1 MAHSLANRSATSGTA
16 RVLPGPHAPPPS
28 PFAPLAPATP
38 AKEKMRWAMPAA
50 ARLRFRHALLMASF
64 LALVV
69 LPTAFAGWYLFS
81 RASDRFV
88 AHLGFAVRAE
98 GKASLS
104 EGIPALAA
112 FYGTSSNDSAILEEF
127 LLSTSI
133 VEKVGTRVPLLA
145 LWSAPT
151 NDPLFAL
158 APHAGLEDQAAY
170 WRRMV
175 RFSTR
180 HGSGLIGVSV
190 AAFSPEDAALIA
202 NAIRLESAALVNRLS
217 QQAKEE
223 ALRSS
228 REERERAAARL
239 RDARTKMAGF
249 RAESRIID
257 PSADVASE
265 MGVLSDLQKR
275 LAEETVTLA
284 LLQSDAESLRTARN
298 GDVSAARIGQTQ
310 KRIAVLEARI
320 AAEREKFG
328 GVASRDYARI
338 LATFEAASVDLEFA
352 EQAYVAALAAEEVA
366 RADARRQARYLAV
379 YEEPIAPESSVAPR
393 RGVMLGLI
401 FGAAL
406 LLWSVLSL
414 TAYGLRDRL

>member
-1 MAHSLANRSATSGTA
+1 MAHSLANRSGTSGTA
-16 RVLPGPHAPPPS
+16 RVLPGPHAPPS
-28 PFAPLAPATP
+28 PFVPLAPPTP
-38 AKEKMRWAMPAA
+38 AKEKIRWAMPLA
-50 ARLRFRHALLMASF
+50 ARPRFRHALLLLSF

-69 LPTAFAGWYLFS
+69 FPTAMAGWYLYT
-81 RASDRFV
+81 RASDRYV

-98 GKASLS
+98 GKAALS

-112 FYGTSSNDSAILEEF
+112 FSGTSSNDSAILEEF

-133 VEKVGTRVPLLA
+133 VEKVGARVPLLA
-145 LWSAPT
+145 LWSAPQ

-158 APHAGLEDQAAY
+158 APDAGLEDQVAY

-190 AAFSPEDAALIA
+190 AAFSPGDAALIA
-202 NAIRLESAALVNRLS
+202 EAIRIESASLVNRLS
-217 QQAKEE
+217 LQAKEE

-228 REERERAAARL
+228 RDERERAAFRL
-239 RDARTKMAGF
+239 REARKAMSAY

-265 MGVLSDLQKR
+265 MGVLADLQQR

-284 LLQSDAESLRTARN
+284 LLQNDAESLRTARN

-338 LATFEAASVDLEFA
+338 LATFEAVSVDLEFA

-366 RADARRQARYLAV
+366 RADARRQARHLAV
-379 YEEPIAPESSVAPR
+379 YEEPIAPESSIAPR
-393 RGVMLGLI
+393 RALMLGLI
-401 FGAAL
+401 FGVAL
-406 LLWSVLSL
+406 LLWAVISL
-414 TAYGLRDRL
+414 AAYGLRDRL